1 MAYQPIQGQVYI
13 TPAPV
18 MISTPVTYISDNT
31 LTKCGKVLGIGCA
44 IVCGIVIIIL
54 LSFGGYMVRKTNKQT
69 KDTTKVLANITS
81 VSNCISRSVT
91 TSRKNAFGIRVYNT
105 SIIYNCNVGV
115 KYTFNNKEY
124 AGNLTTETTDMQY
137 SVGSNIN
144 IYVKNN
150 EPYRF
155 YFSQEVNKNRSSGT
169 SCLVIGSIL
178 LVLTIVHI
186 VLLKTSTTYKQLV
199 CIDNLPNWYWW

>member
-1 MAYQPIQGQVYI
+1 VQKVETLENLAAPRLEYFQV
-13 TPAPV
+13 
-18 MISTPVTYISDNT
+18 D
-31 LTKCGKVLGIGCA
+31 
-44 IVCGIVIIIL
+44 L
-54 LSFGGYMVRKTNKQT
+54 LETTQIPFFVKGRFRKTNKQT

-124 AGNLTTETTDMQY
+124 AGNLTIETTDMQY

-150 EPYRF
+150 EPSRF
-155 YFSQEVNKNRSSGT
+155 YFSQEVNKKRSSGT
-169 SCLVIGSIL
+169 SCLLIGSIL

-186 VLLKTSTTYKQLV
+186 VLLQKSTTYKQLV
-199 CIDNLPNWYWW
+199 CIDNLF

>member
-1 MAYQPIQGQVYI
+1 
-13 TPAPV
+13 
-18 MISTPVTYISDNT
+18 
-31 LTKCGKVLGIGCA
+31 
-44 IVCGIVIIIL
+44 
-54 LSFGGYMVRKTNKQT
+54 
-69 KDTTKVLANITS
+69 
-81 VSNCISRSVT
+81 
-91 TSRKNAFGIRVYNT
+91 
-105 SIIYNCNVGV
+105 
-115 KYTFNNKEY
+115 
-124 AGNLTTETTDMQY
+124 MQY